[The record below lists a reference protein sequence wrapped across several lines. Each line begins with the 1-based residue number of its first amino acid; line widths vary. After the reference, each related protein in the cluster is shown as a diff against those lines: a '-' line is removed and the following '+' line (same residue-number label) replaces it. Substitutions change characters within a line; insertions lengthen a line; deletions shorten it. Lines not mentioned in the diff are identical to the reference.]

1 TGGVDDRLARPPDCA
16 SVQPAAGQGERHLPG
31 QLPLTHLQLGSS
43 HRCRC
48 YGRPRIRGR
57 APHRTAPHRTE
68 ARLCVGGEIFLP
80 PTDKSASVAEMGGGS
95 VAGMGGGS
103 VAGTGGGSVAEMG
116 AGWVARGWGHL
127 RLSSHSLAR
136 V

>member
-1 TGGVDDRLARPPDCA
+1 
-16 SVQPAAGQGERHLPG
+16 
-31 QLPLTHLQLGSS
+31 
-43 HRCRC
+43 
-48 YGRPRIRGR
+48 
-57 APHRTAPHRTE
+57 
-68 ARLCVGGEIFLP
+68 RLCVGGENFLP

-136 V
+136 VHQRECRHGPADRPVGSSARHTPAPGGGGCRRSARGRP